1 MTKFYLIKFQSYL
14 IYDIVN
20 KLCFCIRDTVRR
32 PIALTLLRG
41 QTVRPFVA
49 ALAPAAVETEVM
61 DHVMETVK
69 ETRSEPQRVEHRIKE
84 AGVAEI
90 AERGHRRCLWRL

>member
-1 MTKFYLIKFQSYL
+1 MTQQQHRLP
-14 IYDIVN
+14 N
-20 KLCFCIRDTVRR
+20 VRAAVPANAR
-32 PIALTLLRG
+32 AGARTHLLRP
-41 QTVRPFVA
+41 RPRLLPTPTLPPPP

-90 AERGHRRCLWRL
+90 AE